1 MDMPGSSQRVTRSA
15 SSKANK
21 EKGVTSSSRLLGSS
35 QLKTA
40 DLENGLDDV
49 DYTALSSE
57 EIINVLLE
65 RNTDPVSEKMM
76 MILKGRMRQEVSD
89 AVEKEKRDRSLV
101 ISGLAEWGMDKPL
114 LQRQKYLYEQVADI
128 LDTLKVDCLPEVVYR
143 MGKYSETRPRLV
155 KVVLPSRSHWSLA
168 LSKAYLLRRT
178 KYSNIYVRR
187 SMTSAERKQEYELRE
202 QARVKNEGKSTR
214 EWVVYR
220 EELRHISDLPRRRH
234 EGNH

>member
-1 MDMPGSSQRVTRSA
+1 MPGSSQRVTRSA

-114 LQRQKYLYEQVADI
+114 LQRQKYLDEQVADI
-128 LDTLKVDCLPEVVYR
+128 LDTLKVDCLHEVVYR

-155 KVVLPSRSHWSLA
+155 KV
-168 LSKAYLLRRT
+168 
-178 KYSNIYVRR
+178 
-187 SMTSAERKQEYELRE
+187 
-202 QARVKNEGKSTR
+202 
-214 EWVVYR
+214 
-220 EELRHISDLPRRRH
+220 
-234 EGNH
+234 